1 MENGKSKLDQALQN
15 AIKLAEKYELQLP
28 HVSDCIY
35 ALVRLAKNDD
45 EILKKAIESITNAN
59 RIIKCKNKEIRYAE
73 KFLKKSERK
82 QLKAYRE
89 GLYDSER
96 ADT

>member
-1 MENGKSKLDQALQN
+1 MESGKSELEQGLEN

-35 ALVRLAKNDD
+35 ASVRLIRNYEDNINRSMKVL
-45 EILKKAIESITNAN
+45 LKAN
-59 RIIKCKNKEIRYAE
+59 KQIKYMK

-82 QLKAYRE
+82 LVKAYME
-89 GLYDSER
+89 GLYDSK
-96 ADT
+96 

>member
-1 MENGKSKLDQALQN
+1 VEDGKNEFEQGLEN

-35 ALVRLAKNDD
+35 ASVRMIKNYEANMDKL
-45 EILKKAIESITNAN
+45 IKTLTKANKQ
-59 RIIKCKNKEIRYAE
+59 IKYMK

-82 QLKAYRE
+82 LVKAYME
-89 GLYDSER
+89 GLYDS
-96 ADT
+96 

>member
-1 MENGKSKLDQALQN
+1 MESGKSELEQGLEN

-35 ALVRLAKNDD
+35 ASVRLIRNYEDNMNRS
-45 EILKKAIESITNAN
+45 IKALVKAN
-59 RIIKCKNKEIRYAE
+59 KQIKYMK

-82 QLKAYRE
+82 LVRAYME
-89 GLYDSER
+89 GLYDSK
-96 ADT
+96 